1 MTYNAVFSSFTKGR
15 QIHNISCIEFVC
27 RGHLNDLENIL
38 PFMMISFFYMLSD
51 PSQFVAINLFRA
63 FTVARIL
70 HTFVYT
76 IVIVPQPSRG
86 LAWVVGYAVTI
97 YMAVSVLLSHL

>member
-1 MTYNAVFSSFTKGR
+1 MC
-15 QIHNISCIEFVC
+15 CIKFIC

-38 PFMMISFFYMLSD
+38 PFLAVAFLYILTE
-51 PSQFVAINLFRA
+51 PSQFLAVNLFRT

-76 IVIVPQPSRG
+76 IVVLPQPSRG
-86 LAWVVGYAVTI
+86 LVWGVGYAITI
-97 YMAVSVLLSHL
+97 YMAVVVIINFL